1 MSSVADRFASGGGD
15 SLDESTAKAF
25 DRLST
30 ADKIKLMSVLRSL
43 ADVPRYN
50 LMFNVGDPVV
60 GLDYDFLVKY
70 AVDGLCL
77 NVSHKG
83 RGRSDIVQ
91 GIVANVQ
98 KARGVLGGAV
108 DFIRG
113 K

>member
-1 MSSVADRFASGGGD
+1 MSKAEDRFKSVGGE
-15 SLDESTAKAF
+15 SLDESTAKAV

-30 ADKIKLMSVLRSL
+30 ADKIKLMSVIRSS

-50 LMFNVGDPVV
+50 LMYNVGDKDV
-60 GLDYDFLVKY
+60 GLDYDFLIKY
-70 AVDGLCL
+70 ADDGLCL

-83 RGRSDIVQ
+83 RGRADIVAAIQ
-91 GIVANVQ
+91 ANVQ
-98 KARGVLGGAV
+98 KARGALGGAM